1 MQLLI
6 EDAEK
11 IELISLRTGAP
22 SDEEFEGI
30 WDKYPDFRV
39 ELSDKGELIILPSC
53 APEVS
58 HQNCRITSDLD
69 AWARLDGKGIVF
81 DSSAYFYLPTG
92 ARLSPDA
99 SWIRKSRIPSIGQ
112 QRPWSLCPDFVIEL
126 RSASDRM
133 PRLKTKMREWMD
145 AGAEL
150 AWLIDPRTRTVTIYR
165 AGRNPEL
172 LAGCTS
178 VTGEGHV
185 AGFEL
190 KLEAIFDSL

>member
-22 SDEEFEGI
+22 SDEEFEEI

-69 AWARLDGKGIVF
+69 A
-81 DSSAYFYLPTG
+81 
-92 ARLSPDA
+92 
-99 SWIRKSRIPSIGQ
+99 
-112 QRPWSLCPDFVIEL
+112 
-126 RSASDRM
+126 
-133 PRLKTKMREWMD
+133 
-145 AGAEL
+145 
-150 AWLIDPRTRTVTIYR
+150 
-165 AGRNPEL
+165 
-172 LAGCTS
+172 
-178 VTGEGHV
+178 
-185 AGFEL
+185 
-190 KLEAIFDSL
+190 